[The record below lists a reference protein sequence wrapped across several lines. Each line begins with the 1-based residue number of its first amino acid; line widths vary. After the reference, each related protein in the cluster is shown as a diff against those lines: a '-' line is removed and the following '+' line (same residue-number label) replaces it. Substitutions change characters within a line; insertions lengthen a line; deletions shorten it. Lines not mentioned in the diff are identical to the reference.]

1 MPEPGRPAAER
12 RVRRPRPLLG
22 LAVLALVLAGALAVG
37 GGLFS
42 SARPTDAQ
50 RAAAIDAQLRC
61 PSCIDATVADSSSS
75 AAVAVRH
82 EVARLVAEGE
92 TAQQID
98 AALVSRYGSTILLR
112 PPTTGLAAAVWVVPA
127 VAGTAAV
134 AVLAALFWRRSREI
148 GRLRAEGEA

>member
-1 MPEPGRPAAER
+1 MTEDPRPAGG

-22 LAVLALVLAGALAVG
+22 LVVLALVLAAALAVG

-42 SARPTDAQ
+42 SAPATDAQ

-61 PSCIDATVADSSSS
+61 PSCIDATVADSSAS

-92 TAQQID
+92 TAPQID

-112 PPTTGLAAAVWVVPA
+112 PPTSGLAAVVWVVPA
-127 VAGTAAV
+127 VAGAAALG
-134 AVLAALFWRRSREI
+134 AVVVLFWRRSRQL
-148 GRLRAEGEA
+148 GRFREEVEA

>member
-1 MPEPGRPAAER
+1 
-12 RVRRPRPLLG
+12 
-22 LAVLALVLAGALAVG
+22 VLAAALAVG

-42 SARPTDAQ
+42 SRPQTDAQ
-50 RAAAIDAQLRC
+50 RAAAIDGQLRC
-61 PSCIDATVADSSSS
+61 PSCIDATVEDSSAS

-92 TAQQID
+92 SNQQID

-112 PPTTGLAAAVWVVPA
+112 PPTSGLAAAVWVVPA